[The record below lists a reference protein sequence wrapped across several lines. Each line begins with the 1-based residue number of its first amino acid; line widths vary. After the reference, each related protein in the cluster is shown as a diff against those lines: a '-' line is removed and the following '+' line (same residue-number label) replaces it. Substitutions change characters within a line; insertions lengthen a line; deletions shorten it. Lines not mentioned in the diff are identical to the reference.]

1 MNCLKNRINP
11 FNTVQIFVSKNV
23 GSRLSH
29 NRHFFSGPKKKLIP
43 LSPQFSKSQSKMS
56 SPIVQPSAFSVS
68 KVVISPPR
76 ILDSGAKLAYL
87 NYGDARALVMQTPS
101 LQSPFGMNVF
111 DKAGP
116 PKYSLDLALRGYQEN
131 PKVKSFHDALSALD
145 EYMIEQGV
153 KNSKLWFKADM
164 KREVVQA
171 FYAPCV
177 KVVRDKEGNQT
188 SYPPN
193 VKLQLRRTRDGGD
206 FETQFYDAKSKSDP
220 HATPIKGVPVEEML
234 VKKVEVT
241 ALMQCTGVWFAGGK
255 FGLSWKAVQVRLD
268 SVPAGLGHGPA
279 FQQDEDEEADDV
291 PFKASGAAFSEP
303 AEFAPRPAQASAAT
317 DAEEDAEDEDEEVAP
332 PPVPKKTVVTKKK
345 VVAGM
350 K

>member
-1 MNCLKNRINP
+1 MNCLKNRRIRRSNRNP
-11 FNTVQIFVSKNV
+11 FNTDSFP
-23 GSRLSH
+23 LTAT
-29 NRHFFSGPKKKLIP
+29 FFCPPKKKLIP
-43 LSPQFSKSQSKMS
+43 LPPQFSKSQSKMS

-68 KVVISPPR
+68 KVSIGAPKL
-76 ILDSGAKLAYL
+76 LDSGGKIAYL

-101 LQSPFGMNVF
+101 LPSPFGMNVF

-116 PKYSLDLALRGYQEN
+116 PKYSLDLALYGYQEN
-131 PKVKSFHDALSALD
+131 PKVKSFYDALSSLD
-145 EYMIEQGV
+145 DYMIDQGV

-171 FYAPCV
+171 FYTPCV
-177 KVVRDKEGNQT
+177 KFVRDKDGNQT

-268 SVPAGLGHGPA
+268 SVPAGIGRGPA

-291 PFKASGAAFSEP
+291 PFKSSGAAFSEP
-303 AEFAPRPAQASAAT
+303 AEFSARPAQAPVASA
-317 DAEEDAEDEDEEVAP
+317 DDDEEDAEEEVAP

>member
-1 MNCLKNRINP
+1 
-11 FNTVQIFVSKNV
+11 
-23 GSRLSH
+23 
-29 NRHFFSGPKKKLIP
+29 
-43 LSPQFSKSQSKMS
+43 
-56 SPIVQPSAFSVS
+56 
-68 KVVISPPR
+68 
-76 ILDSGAKLAYL
+76 
-87 NYGDARALVMQTPS
+87 
-101 LQSPFGMNVF
+101 
-111 DKAGP
+111 
-116 PKYSLDLALRGYQEN
+116 
-131 PKVKSFHDALSALD
+131 
-145 EYMIEQGV
+145 MIDQGV

-171 FYAPCV
+171 FYTPCV
-177 KVVRDKEGNQT
+177 KFGRDKDGNQT

-268 SVPAGLGHGPA
+268 SVPAGLGRGPA
-279 FQQDEDEEADDV
+279 FQQDDDEEADDV
-291 PFKASGAAFSEP
+291 PFKSGAAFSEP
-303 AEFAPRPAQASAAT
+303 AEFAPRVAAAQPA
-317 DAEEDAEDEDEEVAP
+317 DEDEDEEAEEEVAP

>member
-1 MNCLKNRINP
+1 
-11 FNTVQIFVSKNV
+11 
-23 GSRLSH
+23 
-29 NRHFFSGPKKKLIP
+29 
-43 LSPQFSKSQSKMS
+43 MS

-68 KVVISPPR
+68 KVSISAPKV
-76 ILDSGAKLAYL
+76 LESGGKLAFL

-101 LQSPFGMNVF
+101 LPSPFGMNVF

-131 PKVKSFHDALSALD
+131 PKVKSFYDALSSLD
-145 EYMIEQGV
+145 DYMIDQGV

-171 FYAPCV
+171 FYTPCV
-177 KVVRDKEGNQT
+177 KFGRDKDGNQT

-268 SVPAGLGHGPA
+268 SVPAGLGRGPA

-291 PFKASGAAFSEP
+291 PFKSSGAAFSEP
-303 AEFAPRPAQASAAT
+303 AEFAPRPTTNVVAVAA
-317 DAEEDAEDEDEEVAP
+317 DDDEEDAEEEVAP